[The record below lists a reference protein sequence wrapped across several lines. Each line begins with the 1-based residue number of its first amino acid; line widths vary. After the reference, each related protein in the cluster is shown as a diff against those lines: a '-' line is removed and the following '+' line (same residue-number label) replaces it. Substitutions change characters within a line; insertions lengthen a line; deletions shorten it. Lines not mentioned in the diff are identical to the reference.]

1 MKQELSSGAT
11 VEVSVAG
18 FATGWKLATAVVM
31 AFKMHGIE
39 LKIGEKFSA
48 ESLFKENFSG
58 VVNGFLDV
66 MTSENVMSLLFEC
79 GKSAIYTK
87 NGISQKITQDVFEP
101 VENRADFLEAMYIVA
116 KENLEPFFPKAL
128 TSFKETL
135 GQTTNIATK
144 SL

>member
-11 VEVSVAG
+11 VEVSIAS
-18 FATGWKLATAVVM
+18 FSTGWRLATAVIT
-31 AFKMHGIE
+31 AFKMQGIN
-39 LKIGEKFSA
+39 LKIGENVTAS
-48 ESLFKENFSG
+48 SLLKDNIDG
-58 VVNGFLDV
+58 VLGGLLDII
-66 MTSENVMSLLFEC
+66 TSEYVLDLVFEC

-87 NGISQKITQDVFEP
+87 NGVSQKISRDTFEP
-101 VENRADFLEAMYIVA
+101 VENRADFVEAMYIVA

-144 SL
+144 S